1 MAEQAPS
8 VSGHQPGIVLTL
20 PAVVS
25 DFVNTASGGF
35 TRTIAAALNFVSII
49 IGPILA
55 SVLISVC
62 LFTVVWASK
71 AILDYDQHFYN
82 VFRLVSALIS
92 LAVAMGSLMYEI
104 DHQDR
109 QSRAKAL
116 AAAKSPQ

>member
-1 MAEQAPS
+1 MTDQAPS

-35 TRTIAAALNFVSII
+35 ARTIAAALGFVSII

-55 SVLISVC
+55 SMLISAC
-62 LFTVVWASK
+62 LFTMVWASK
-71 AILDYDQHFYN
+71 VILDYDQHFYN
-82 VFRLVSALIS
+82 VFRFVAALVSLVIAF
-92 LAVAMGSLMYEI
+92 GSTAYEI

-116 AAAKSPQ
+116 AAAKTPQ